1 VKFKQLL
8 KGPIIGNR
16 LFEKENE
23 HENGYL
29 KARTKFAIYSHIQKK
44 LKIICKVLFSLCIP
58 RKVYLCRE

>member
-29 KARTKFAIYSHIQKK
+29 KARTKFAIYSHI
-44 LKIICKVLFSLCIP
+44 
-58 RKVYLCRE
+58 